1 MAAMDKTNSRAGS
14 LSIDG
19 NHDGNANSQTHL
31 LHGQQQQQ
39 QHHQQQQPQHQN
51 GHDHESS
58 LTQLA
63 RRNTI
68 RKRSLR

>member
-1 MAAMDKTNSRAGS
+1 MEKTNSRAGS

-19 NHDGNANSQTHL
+19 NVEGNASSQTHL
-31 LHGQQQQQ
+31 LNGQ
-39 QHHQQQQPQHQN
+39 HAN
-51 GHDHESS
+51 GHEDRSS
-58 LTQLA
+58 LSELA

>member
-19 NHDGNANSQTHL
+19 NIDGNANSQTHL
-31 LHGQQQQQ
+31 LHGQQ
-39 QHHQQQQPQHQN
+39 N
-51 GHDHESS
+51 GNEERSS
-58 LTQLA
+58 LSELA

>member
-1 MAAMDKTNSRAGS
+1 MAAKEKTNSRAGS

-19 NHDGNANSQTHL
+19 GNVENNANSQTHL
-31 LHGQQQQQ
+31 LHGG
-39 QHHQQQQPQHQN
+39 QPAN
-51 GHDHESS
+51 GHEDRSS
-58 LTQLA
+58 LSELA